1 MGLAIDITIEHAA
14 WSDLTGLDALVA
26 RAAEAAVAEGG
37 VGVEAGTE
45 LSVVFCDDAFIRV
58 LNRDYRTKDKP
69 TNVLSFPSDPVARA
83 VTLGDVI
90 LAYETC
96 AREAAA
102 ENKVFADHVTHLVI
116 HGVLHLLGHD
126 HETEAEADVME
137 GAEVR
142 ALARLGIASPY
153 EDAAPL
159 RAEP

>member
-14 WSDLTGLDALVA
+14 WSVLTGLDALVA
-26 RAAEAAVAEGG
+26 RAAEAAVAESG
-37 VGVEAGTE
+37 VSVDKGTE

-69 TNVLSFPSDPVARA
+69 TNVLSFPADPTARA

-90 LAYETC
+90 LAYDTC
-96 AREAAA
+96 AAEAEA
-102 ENKVFADHVTHLVI
+102 EGKSLADHVTHLVI

-126 HETEAEADVME
+126 HEIEAEADVME
-137 GAEVR
+137 GAEIR